1 MNRRLVGVDVGARPP
16 RRCCSL
22 GTRCTHPDPCWVARA
37 CSLWSTRYPAMQGM
51 IVRNT
56 TGRFVHWRSLPRRVP
71 TINLAPARRAYIL
84 APGALGWGAVIV
96 IDSDNTAPARPV
108 KPVPA
113 GRPALG
119 TDKRTRRV
127 NLSVNERELEA
138 LRALAER
145 EGATSL
151 SRWVRDRVLAS
162 LDERASTGDVAR
174 EIARLRA
181 DLNRVGNNVNQV
193 AHVLNAA
200 NLWRAAPPEDLR
212 VLESVE
218 EVRRVLGDIRAW
230 TSEHS

>member
-1 MNRRLVGVDVGARPP
+1 MEHSD
-16 RRCCSL
+16 
-22 GTRCTHPDPCWVARA
+22 T
-37 CSLWSTRYPAMQGM
+37 
-51 IVRNT
+51 IT
-56 TGRFVHWRSLPRRVP
+56 T
-71 TINLAPARRAYIL
+71 
-84 APGALGWGAVIV
+84 
-96 IDSDNTAPARPV
+96 PARPA

-119 TDKRTRRV
+119 ADKRTRRV

-138 LRALAER
+138 LRALAES

-200 NLWRAAPPEDLR
+200 NLWNAAPPEDLR

-230 TSEHS
+230 TSEHT

>member
-1 MNRRLVGVDVGARPP
+1 MEHSD
-16 RRCCSL
+16 
-22 GTRCTHPDPCWVARA
+22 
-37 CSLWSTRYPAMQGM
+37 
-51 IVRNT
+51 T
-56 TGRFVHWRSLPRRVP
+56 T
-71 TINLAPARRAYIL
+71 T
-84 APGALGWGAVIV
+84 
-96 IDSDNTAPARPV
+96 PARPA

-119 TDKRTRRV
+119 EDKRTRRV
-127 NLSVNERELEA
+127 NLSVNVRELEA

-162 LDERASTGDVAR
+162 LDERARTGDVER

-193 AHVLNAA
+193 ARVLNAA
-200 NLWRAAPPEDLR
+200 NRWRAAPPEDLR
-212 VLESVE
+212 VLESIE
-218 EVRRVLGDIRAW
+218 EVRRVLGEIRAW

>member
-1 MNRRLVGVDVGARPP
+1 M
-16 RRCCSL
+16 
-22 GTRCTHPDPCWVARA
+22 
-37 CSLWSTRYPAMQGM
+37 
-51 IVRNT
+51 
-56 TGRFVHWRSLPRRVP
+56 
-71 TINLAPARRAYIL
+71 IL

-96 IDSDNTAPARPV
+96 IDSDNTAPAGPV
-108 KPVPA
+108 KPAPA

-119 TDKRTRRV
+119 EDKRTRRV
-127 NLSVNERELEA
+127 NLSVNARELEA

-151 SRWVRDRVLAS
+151 SRWVRDRVLTS

-200 NLWRAAPPEDLR
+200 NLWNAAPPEDLR
-212 VLESVE
+212 VLESIE
-218 EVRRVLGDIRAW
+218 EVRRVLGEIRAW
-230 TSEHS
+230 TSEHT

>member
-1 MNRRLVGVDVGARPP
+1 VEH
-16 RRCCSL
+16 S
-22 GTRCTHPDPCWVARA
+22 DP
-37 CSLWSTRYPAMQGM
+37 
-51 IVRNT
+51 T
-56 TGRFVHWRSLPRRVP
+56 TP
-71 TINLAPARRAYIL
+71 
-84 APGALGWGAVIV
+84 
-96 IDSDNTAPARPV
+96 PARPA

-119 TDKRTRRV
+119 EDKRTRRV

-138 LRALAER
+138 LRTLAER

-162 LDERASTGDVAR
+162 LDERASTGELAQ

-212 VLESVE
+212 VLESIE
-218 EVRRVLGDIRAW
+218 DVRRVLGDIRAW
-230 TSEHS
+230 TSEQT

>member
-1 MNRRLVGVDVGARPP
+1 MCVTQRGVSFTGVLCPVVFRQSTLLLRGGRTSSRR
-16 RRCCSL
+16 
-22 GTRCTHPDPCWVARA
+22 
-37 CSLWSTRYPAMQGM
+37 
-51 IVRNT
+51 
-56 TGRFVHWRSLPRRVP
+56 GRSD
-71 TINLAPARRAYIL
+71 
-84 APGALGWGAVIV
+84 GGAVIV

-119 TDKRTRRV
+119 ADKRTRRV

-151 SRWVRDRVLAS
+151 SRWVRDRVLTS
-162 LDERASTGDVAR
+162 LDGRASTGGDVAR

-200 NLWRAAPPEDLR
+200 NLWNAAPPEDLR
-212 VLESVE
+212 VLESIE

-230 TSEHS
+230 TSEHT